1 MNVTVRDKNIL
12 VCVGGGIAAFKA
24 VELVRELGRR
34 GAKVRVAMTPSATRF
49 VGPITFAGLTGQ
61 KTVTELWDPDYA
73 GEIHV
78 ELADRA
84 ELIVVAPATANL
96 MARAALGLADDVV
109 LATLA
114 CSQAPVLMAPAMH
127 ERMWQRPSTQ
137 RNLATLTRDGV
148 HFVGPTEGALA
159 NGRVGQG
166 RMAEPGAIADAL
178 ERIAS
183 RGDDL
188 RDKTIVVSAGPTLED
203 LDPIRFISNRS
214 SGRMGYAL
222 ASAAQARGA
231 HVVLVSGPTHIPVPA
246 GVEVIQVRSTADM
259 KQAIDRALS
268 RADAVIMTAAVAD
281 YRPAQTQTSKIKKSG
296 DTLTLELVKNPD
308 ILAELGRKRALR
320 KARAPV
326 LVGFAMETDDV
337 VAYGKKKLVDKQVDL
352 IVANEAAVGFG
363 RDDTQVT
370 LISHDESVELEP
382 MGKRQTADRILDRVL
397 ALLALAARVT
407 RNRRALRP
415 RARPPARRR
424 KGRSR
429 SRE

>member
-1 MNVTVRDKNIL
+1 MTVRDKNIL
-12 VCVGGGIAAFKA
+12 VCVGGGIAAFKV

-34 GAKVRVAMTPSATRF
+34 GAKVRVAMTPSAMRF

-61 KTVTELWDPDYA
+61 KTVTELWDPEYP

-96 MARAALGLADDVV
+96 LARAAAGLADDVV

-114 CSQAPVLMAPAMH
+114 CSQVPVLMAPAMH
-127 ERMWQRPSTQ
+127 ERMWLRPSTQ
-137 RNLATLTRDGV
+137 RNLETLARDGV

-159 NGRVGQG
+159 NGRTGKG
-166 RMAEPGAIADAL
+166 RMAEPAAIADAL
-178 ERIAS
+178 ERIAVQ
-183 RGDDL
+183 RDDL
-188 RDKTIVVSAGPTLED
+188 RDTKVLISAGPTLED

-222 ASAAQARGA
+222 ATAAQARGA
-231 HVVLVSGPTHIPVPA
+231 HVILVTGPTHIPVPA
-246 GVEVIQVRSTADM
+246 GVEAIAVRSALDM
-259 KQAIDRALS
+259 QQAVERALP

-281 YRPAQTQTSKIKKSG
+281 YRPAQSQTSKIKKSG
-296 DTLTLELVKNPD
+296 ETLSIELVRNPD
-308 ILAELGRKRALR
+308 ILAALGQKRAER
-320 KARAPV
+320 KAKRPV

-337 VAYGKKKLVDKQVDL
+337 VGYAKKKLVDKQVDL

-370 LISHDESVELEP
+370 LISHDEVLALEP
-382 MGKRQTADRILDRVL
+382 STKLETANRILDRVL
-397 ALLALAARVT
+397 ALLAGTSRVT
-407 RNRRALRP
+407 RSRRALHP